1 MLGKQEIPAVKL
13 LLSAGVFFYTNEQDQ
28 CMSRKDSIGNWSL
41 IFYLQSAIFSRP
53 MVCKAAFDED
63 LCTM

>member
-1 MLGKQEIPAVKL
+1 MSCEITTVSRFYCQQA
-13 LLSAGVFFYTNEQDQ
+13 FFYANEQDQ
-28 CMSRKDSIGNWSL
+28 CMSRKNSIGNWSL

-53 MVCKAAFDED
+53 MLCKEAFDED